1 MIVCVRVLISKLIH
15 IVTTFNTW
23 FCSNST
29 SLVIHYW
36 LLLNGANQFK
46 MPTLFFLKLFSFST
60 LLSIVGIVRFE
71 INQENARLFFNPLIT
86 NMTKVSFVHD
96 VRALKMIRKMCLFIL
111 MLPVHAVILVE
122 TLFTDFTDYITL
134 CFRSLHLRT

>member
-23 FCSNST
+23 FYSNST
-29 SLVIHYW
+29 SLVIHYFHPSQRSKSVQ
-36 LLLNGANQFK
+36 NADII
-46 MPTLFFLKLFSFST
+46 FLKLFSLST

-122 TLFTDFTDYITL
+122 TLFTDFTDYIIL